1 MIRPHTRPQKT
12 TRDWIRVTWVAM
24 GTEWCQKGHGARAI
38 EEFEEA
44 SAVRQR
50 NAVLPQLTS
59 LREKETDPGQRPRL
73 KAEKLLRRFAAS
85 VVLSLLITL
94 AVQAQTGQSPASQ
107 TSGSVPAVGA
117 THDIRHLT
125 LTDAIDMAMRYNFG
139 AVESAENARSA
150 RGQRLQS
157 LSALLPQVSVGASRA
172 RAQVDA
178 ASLGLTGP
186 GLPIPSVIGP
196 FSYSTVTASVGQIV
210 LNIESIRRFQAART
224 AEQAAQLSYDDV
236 LDVVT
241 LTVGNAYLQIID
253 AASRIEATDAQV
265 RNAQALY
272 GQAVDAFNAGISS
285 KIDVTRTSVQLHTEQ
300 FDLTVARNNEAIAK
314 LNLARAIGL
323 PLGQPFD
330 LTDSLPYA
338 DLDPQSVD
346 DALRAAYDSRAD
358 FRAAQQTV
366 ESAQHQFEA
375 ARAQRYPTF
384 AVNGDVGWQ
393 GATLGTSRNIFSV
406 QAAVTVP
413 LFTGGRIEGEETQA
427 QSTLRQRQA
436 ERENLRGQIDYDVR
450 TALLNLLA
458 AKEQVAVARENVDL
472 ANENLARSQERFA
485 AGVTDSVEVVQA
497 QQSLSSA
504 NDQYFTGTYNHN
516 LAKLQLA
523 RAIGVARASYGHYF
537 GGRP

>member
-1 MIRPHTRPQKT
+1 VLQLRCLREI
-12 TRDWIRVTWVAM
+12 
-24 GTEWCQKGHGARAI
+24 
-38 EEFEEA
+38 A
-44 SAVRQR
+44 SAGRRQSVLEGATVR
-50 NAVLPQLTS
+50 AF
-59 LREKETDPGQRPRL
+59 GQRPTIQFSQQGARL
-73 KAEKLLRRFAAS
+73 AGAERSLRRFAAS
-85 VVLSLLITL
+85 VVFWLLSAL
-94 AVQAQTGQSPASQ
+94 AVQAQTIQSPAAQ
-107 TSGSVPAVGA
+107 TSGSVPAIGA
-117 THDIRHLT
+117 TNDIRHLT

-157 LSALLPQVSVGASRA
+157 LSALLPQVSVGASRT
-172 RAQVDA
+172 RSQVDA
-178 ASLGLTGP
+178 ASLGFTTVP
-186 GLPIPSVIGP
+186 GVPIPAVIGP
-196 FSYSTVTASVGQIV
+196 FSYTTATAIASQNV

-224 AEQAAQLSYDDV
+224 AEQAAHLSYDDL

-241 LTVGNAYLQIID
+241 LTVGNAYLQIIA

-272 GQAVDAFNAGISS
+272 GQAVDAFNAGTSS

-300 FDLTVARNNEAIAK
+300 FNLAIARNNEAIAK

-323 PLGQPFD
+323 PLGQRFE
-330 LTDSLPYA
+330 LADSLSYA

-346 DALRAAYDSRAD
+346 DALRAAYESRAD

-366 ESAQHQFEA
+366 ESAQHEVEA
-375 ARAQRYPTF
+375 ARSQRYPTF

-413 LFTGGRIEGEETQA
+413 LFTGGRIEGQETQA

-450 TALLNLLA
+450 AALLNLQA

-472 ANENLARSQERFA
+472 ASENLARSQERFA

-504 NDQYFTGTYNHN
+504 KDQYISGTYSHN

-523 RAIGVARASYGHYF
+523 RAIGVARTNYGHYL

>member
-1 MIRPHTRPQKT
+1 MEPET
-12 TRDWIRVTWVAM
+12 
-24 GTEWCQKGHGARAI
+24 GH
-38 EEFEEA
+38 
-44 SAVRQR
+44 
-50 NAVLPQLTS
+50 
-59 LREKETDPGQRPRL
+59 RPRVA

-85 VVLSLLITL
+85 VLLWLLSAL
-94 AVQAQTGQSPASQ
+94 AVQAQTGQSPALQ

-117 THDIRHLT
+117 THDIRQLT
-125 LTDAIDMAMRYNFG
+125 LTDAIDMAMRYNLG
-139 AVESAENARSA
+139 ALESAENARSA

-157 LSALLPQVSVGASRA
+157 LSALLPQVSVGASRT
-172 RAQVDA
+172 RSQVDA
-178 ASLGLTGP
+178 ASLGLTTIP
-186 GLPIPSVIGP
+186 GVPIPSVIGP
-196 FSYSTVTASVGQIV
+196 FSYSTATATVSQTVV
-210 LNIESIRRFQAART
+210 NIESIRRFQAAQMT
-224 AEQAAQLSYDDV
+224 AQAAELSYDDL

-253 AASRIEATDAQV
+253 AGSRIEATDAQV
-265 RNAQALY
+265 RNAKALY
-272 GQAVDAFNAGISS
+272 DQAVDALNAGTSS
-285 KIDVTRTSVQLHTEQ
+285 KIDVTRTSVQLHTER
-300 FDLTVARNNEAIAK
+300 FNLAVARNNEAIAK

-323 PLGQPFD
+323 PLGQPFE
-330 LTDSLPYA
+330 LADSLPYA

-346 DALRAAYDSRAD
+346 DALRAAYESRAD

-375 ARAQRYPTF
+375 VRAQRYPTVS
-384 AVNGDVGWQ
+384 VNGDVGWQ

-406 QAAVTVP
+406 QAAITVP

-436 ERENLRGQIDYDVR
+436 ERDSLRGQIDYDVR
-450 TALLNLLA
+450 TALLNLQT

-497 QQSLSSA
+497 QQSLSGA
-504 NDQYFTGTYNHN
+504 NDQYISGTYSHN

-523 RAIGVARASYGHYF
+523 RAIGVARTNYGHYL

>member
-44 SAVRQR
+44 SAMRQR

>member
-1 MIRPHTRPQKT
+1 
-12 TRDWIRVTWVAM
+12 VA
-24 GTEWCQKGHGARAI
+24 
-38 EEFEEA
+38 
-44 SAVRQR
+44 S
-50 NAVLPQLTS
+50 VLPW
-59 LREKETDPGQRPRL
+59 
-73 KAEKLLRRFAAS
+73 LLSA
-85 VVLSLLITL
+85 L
-94 AVQAQTGQSPASQ
+94 AVQAQSGQSPASQ
-107 TSGSVPAVGA
+107 TSGSVPAMGA
-117 THDIRHLT
+117 TNEIRHLT
-125 LTDAIDMAMRYNFG
+125 LADAIDMAMRHNLG
-139 AVESAENARSA
+139 AVESADNARSA
-150 RGQRLQS
+150 RGQRLQA
-157 LSALLPQVSVGASRA
+157 LSALLPQVSVAASHTNTR
-172 RAQVDA
+172 VDA
-178 ASLGLTGP
+178 ASLGLTTIP
-186 GLPIPSVIGP
+186 GVPIPSVIGP
-196 FSYSTVTASVGQIV
+196 FGYSTATATVSENV
-210 LNIESIRRFQAART
+210 LNIESIRRFQAAQTT
-224 AEQAAQLSYDDV
+224 AQAAQLSYDDL

-272 GQAVDAFNAGISS
+272 GQAVDALNAGTSS
-285 KIDVTRTSVQLHTEQ
+285 KIDVTRTSVELHTEQ
-300 FDLTVARNNEAIAK
+300 FNLTVARNNEAIAK

-330 LTDSLPYA
+330 LADRLPYA
-338 DLDPQSVD
+338 DLDPRSVD
-346 DALRAAYDSRAD
+346 DALRAAYESRAD

-366 ESAQHQFEA
+366 ESAQHQVEA

-413 LFTGGRIEGEETQA
+413 LFTGGRIEGEQTQA
-427 QSTLRQRQA
+427 EAALRQRQA

-450 TALLNLLA
+450 TALLNLQA

-472 ANENLARSQERFA
+472 ATENLGRSQERFA

-504 NDQYFTGTYNHN
+504 NDQYISGTYSHN

-523 RAIGVARASYGHYF
+523 RAIGVARTSYGHYLE
-537 GGRP
+537 GRP